1 MALLEWGKAAT
12 CWSPRLTCRTLAGDG
27 QRGGGEG
34 SVTSLDLWQGLRR
47 PVIFPEGN
55 ASNGE
60 ADSHPYFTDEG
71 TEAQRGYVT
80 RPMSH
85 SAWQEAEMGA
95 KQERL
100 QESLTR

>member
-1 MALLEWGKAAT
+1 M
-12 CWSPRLTCRTLAGDG
+12 
-27 QRGGGEG
+27 
-34 SVTSLDLWQGLRR
+34 
-47 PVIFPEGN
+47 IFPEGN

-60 ADSHPYFTDEG
+60 ADSHPYFMDEG

-80 RPMSH
+80 CPMSH